1 MLSQAN
7 IDAWWTFGIS
17 SLCVLS
23 CLANLFSAFIFRSMI
38 RSSPKVLIT
47 KYLFVKSL
55 ITTFYLLSCSCVF
68 MIKCNNLCTQWF
80 SLSPGYSFAQK
91 LVEFFIYNYLSTC
104 LAMFDL
110 FVEVC
115 IALERL
121 SVIVNHPGKHM
132 ERVHVIVPCL
142 ALFVFA
148 YFSPNLVLYKIKR
161 NETTDLYYLSITD
174 FHLFKIYV
182 IAILVLRAGLVFFL
196 MIVINII
203 SCHCYT
209 QRMRLKRTMN
219 ITNEN
224 IRSSECFYNNDTNY
238 DDF

>member
-1 MLSQAN
+1 MHGGHSAYR
-7 IDAWWTFGIS
+7 AYACS
-17 SLCVLS
+17 
-23 CLANLFSAFIFRSMI
+23 ANLFSAFIFRSMI
-38 RSSPKVLIT
+38 RSSPTVLIT

-55 ITTFYLLSCSCVF
+55 ITTFYLLSCSTVF
-68 MIKCNNLCTQWF
+68 MIKCNTLCTQWF
-80 SLSPGYSFAQK
+80 SVSPGYSYAQK

-161 NETTDLYYLSITD
+161 NETTGLYYLSITD
-174 FHLFKIYV
+174 FHLFNIYV
-182 IAILVLRAGLVFFL
+182 IAILALRAGLVFL
-196 MIVINII
+196 LIIAINII

-219 ITNEN
+219 ITNRN
-224 IRSSECFYNNDTNY
+224 ITSSE
-238 DDF
+238 